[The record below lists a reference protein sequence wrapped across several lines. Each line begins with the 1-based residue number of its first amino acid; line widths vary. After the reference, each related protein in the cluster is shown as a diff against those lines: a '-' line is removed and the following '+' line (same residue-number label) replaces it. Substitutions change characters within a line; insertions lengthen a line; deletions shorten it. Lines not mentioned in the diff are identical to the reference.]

1 MKYHVS
7 SGAQSAPRHRLMEP
21 CYRIRQNGIM
31 DQNFCHPQFRLADFL
46 SIPTF
51 TSKIRHIV
59 SISRLDIEFLTE
71 GMPGHPPV
79 KHS

>member
-1 MKYHVS
+1 
-7 SGAQSAPRHRLMEP
+7 
-21 CYRIRQNGIM
+21 M